1 MRYIKVNMSHARA
14 RMGGQGAAEASQC
27 NPNRCAAPDSAE
39 ESQAEVGR
47 ATVFQSNQAQDRP
60 RTTLFPVEISIFCP
74 TGGGTKF
81 GMVLLNGLMTA
92 SHIVKLTVFETR
104 VRSARRGES
113 R

>member
-1 MRYIKVNMSHARA
+1 
-14 RMGGQGAAEASQC
+14 MGGDGAAETSQC
-27 NPNRCAAPDSAE
+27 NPNRCAAASPDE
-39 ESQAEVGR
+39 ESKAKLSRAE
-47 ATVFQSNQAQDRP
+47 VFQSEKAQDGR
-60 RTTLFPVEISIFCP
+60 RTTLFPTELSIFCP